1 MRTRTATLAA
11 AIAALGALSACTDHL
26 DPLAASSDQAP
37 QLALSGS
44 GYVYASVSLTPA
56 SDSVAVGDTLRIRAV
71 FVTQSGKTRYSNPYP
86 WTTNNSGTIQTWT
99 SSDTSVAK
107 VSNTGLVRG
116 VKAGVATITGTTDMQ
131 QSASASVAVLGDAAP
146 APAPA
151 PVDSTSS
158 TPAAGPTADVIAGV
172 RPRGFGQGSYALLS
186 PAGGRSLWVAPDGSD
201 ANAGSASAP
210 FRTITRAAQVA
221 AAGDVV
227 TIRAGTYNESVVVA
241 NSGTPDR
248 RIVFQA
254 ERRGEVVLTGPG
266 RSFRPATWSGGVQNT
281 GQLHVTVRGL
291 VFRAYAGTNS
301 VPPGPDF
308 PAALKMARGWLA
320 EDCLFDRA
328 GWTAISIEGNDAVV
342 ARSTIQY
349 SHMYALSA
357 WAPANGAESPTDP
370 RYKPL
375 DGIQLVDLVLRGNH
389 TDATAQT
396 ATNAAFSSKFMAT
409 RGTLLDNIE
418 SYENVGPG
426 FWFDGRNSHFT
437 VRNSYFHHNR
447 DFGAT
452 EAHNGRG
459 LNLEINWAPG
469 LVERNV
475 FIGNAGTAV
484 AVTNSQGVEVRD
496 NLMVGNLQCVTLVNA
511 ARGTTSSGAPLF
523 PTRDIGIFG
532 NSCKDWK
539 VTGAMH
545 TWGGSFE
552 PPAEMNIRADR
563 NVYEP
568 VTSRTLVWWQELGG
582 VTTLSAAR
590 STFGWEA
597 NGSIAPVP
605 WP

>member
-1 MRTRTATLAA
+1 VHLACVFMT
-11 AIAALGALSACTDHL
+11 GVLSACD
-26 DPLAASSDQAP
+26 AAPTAGVAPEPQPPAAAP
-37 QLALSGS
+37 QQQ
-44 GYVYASVSLTPA
+44 T
-56 SDSVAVGDTLRIRAV
+56 VARVVVQPERATLVPGDTLPASAV
-71 FVTQSGKTRYSNPYP
+71 AQDSSGSALPGRVVMWASTD
-86 WTTNNSGTIQTWT
+86 TNIAVV
-99 SSDTSVAK
+99 SSDGKIGARSAGRVSIVAIAD
-107 VSNTGLVRG
+107 TARG
-116 VKAGVATITGTTDMQ
+116 VIDVEVLPPPADTAAT
-131 QSASASVAVLGDAAP
+131 P
-146 APAPA
+146 PPPP
-151 PVDSTSS
+151 PV
-158 TPAAGPTADVIAGV
+158 TPTPSFTEIVRGV

-186 PAGGRSLWVAPDGSD
+186 PAGGRSLWVAPDGND
-201 ANAGSASAP
+201 ANAGSSDAP

-281 GQLHVTVRGL
+281 GQLYVTVRGL

-375 DGIQLVDLVLRGNH
+375 DGIRLVDLVLRGNH